1 MNAPTN
7 PRPGID
13 AFHRTRSKCID
24 AFSEVEQA
32 LIWIIERSE
41 GKVGSDSF
49 GQKLEKLRK
58 AKPSPTLSKNQIE
71 KLKKL
76 IDGCSAINELRN
88 DIVHST
94 LQLAVIGND
103 QRACFINSAQCT
115 SGSQTARLFSLEGLR
130 GLTAEM
136 TDLAK
141 ELRAL

>member
-1 MNAPTN
+1 MNATAN

-13 AFHRTRSKCID
+13 AFHRNRSKCID

-32 LIWIIERSE
+32 LIAVIERSG

-49 GQKLEKLRK
+49 GQKLEQLRK
-58 AKPSPTLSKNQIE
+58 SKPSPTLSKGQIDR
-71 KLKKL
+71 LKKL
-76 IDGCSAINELRN
+76 IDGCATLNELRN

-103 QRACFINSAQCT
+103 QRACFINSRHCT

-136 TDLAK
+136 TELAK
-141 ELRAL
+141 QIRSL

>member
-32 LIWIIERSE
+32 LIWIIERSG

-49 GQKLEKLRK
+49 GQKLERLRK
-58 AKPSPTLSKNQIE
+58 AKPSATLSKAQIE
-71 KLKKL
+71 KLTSL
-76 IDGCSAINELRN
+76 IDGCVAINELRN

-94 LQLAVIGND
+94 LQLAVIGSD
-103 QRACFINSAQCT
+103 QRACFINSRQST

-136 TDLAK
+136 TELATK
-141 ELRAL
+141 IRGL

>member
-13 AFHRTRSKCID
+13 AFHRNRSKCID

-32 LIWIIERSE
+32 LIAVIDRCGGKIGSE
-41 GKVGSDSF
+41 SF
-49 GQKLEKLRK
+49 GQKIEKLRK
-58 AKPSPTLSKNQIE
+58 AKPSPGLAKGKIETLM
-71 KLKKL
+71 KLM
-76 IDGCSAINELRN
+76 DRCAAINEVRN

-103 QRACFINSAQCT
+103 QRACFINSRQCD

-130 GLTAEM
+130 SLTAEM
-136 TDLAK
+136 TQLAADI
-141 ELRAL
+141 RAL

>member
-1 MNAPTN
+1 MNAPIN

-32 LIWIIERSE
+32 LIAIIERS
-41 GKVGSDSF
+41 GRKTGSESF
-49 GQKLEKLRK
+49 GQKLQQLRK
-58 AKPSPTLSKNQIE
+58 AKACPALSKEQIE
-71 KLKKL
+71 KLKNL
-76 IDGCSAINELRN
+76 IDGCAAMNDLRN

-103 QRACFINSAQCT
+103 QRACFINSRHCT

-136 TDLAK
+136 MDLAK
-141 ELRAL
+141 KLRSL